1 MHSISQ
7 HIETEYRQRTP
18 QSAALF
24 DRAREVLPGG
34 DTRTSAYFAPYPL
47 ALNQAEGSTLPPIHR
62 RGECGGVLMGKES
75 APLLLG

>member
-1 MHSISQ
+1 MHPIAQ

-24 DRAREVLPGG
+24 DRARQVLPGG

-47 ALNQAEGSTLPPIHR
+47 AIN
-62 RGECGGVLMGKES
+62 
-75 APLLLG
+75 